1 MASDVESSGEKI
13 VPDVGI
19 HHVRKILSASGSNRD
34 VTPNT
39 QDMTQGVLGCETAK
53 NVPGADEQNAMHVDQ
68 QIKYTE
74 AYGSGKENYGVVKF
88 IPSTTRQSTS
98 ILERSNTPCQ
108 YITNMECAKR
118 HQKRHEQAS
127 HRRHHFGARR
137 KVGTTP
143 QSRSFRNPIN
153 GGLNASGERI

>member
-19 HHVRKILSASGSNRD
+19 HHVRKIFCASGSDRD
-34 VTPNT
+34 ITAST
-39 QDMTQGVLGCETAK
+39 QDITQRIFCCKAAK
-53 NVPGADEQNAMHVDQ
+53 NVPGADEQDATHVGQ

-74 AYGSGKENYGVVKF
+74 AYGSGNENYGVVKF
-88 IPSTTRQSTS
+88 IPSTIRQSIS
-98 ILERSNTPCQ
+98 ILERAHTPCQ

-127 HRRHHFGARR
+127 QPA
-137 KVGTTP
+137 P
-143 QSRSFRNPIN
+143 SFRRAPKSRHD
-153 GGLNASGERI
+153 ASVTFVQKSD